1 MKPATSLHG
10 CVTNCRKVNTK
21 RKTYETVKQELL
33 NSLKEIKDAN
43 KPGLSEIANET
54 KNPKEAILIICCYE
68 DIMKTQH

>member
-21 RKTYETVKQELL
+21 RKTHETVKQELL

-54 KNPKEAILIICCYE
+54 KKP
-68 DIMKTQH
+68 